1 MINFNRQNFSMSF
14 ISCNIILNNGIP
26 LSFKGLSTNINGIK
40 RTSVLLAMPKP
51 NLEYNLNNEFCKYKR
66 NSERCFKALGDI
78 HQRNLQR
85 TRSQFFDAKK
95 ILENTKDDEEKKL
108 DDLISQKTREL
119 EYEND
124 IDQRSICSLNDTYM
138 QTEINKINETT
149 NALKKEI
156 DKKYQ
161 FKRPN
166 LKIDTNDQKKIQGYM
181 DNIKKLKKYSNN
193 SNYNKVINN
202 FNLNKYV

>member
-1 MINFNRQNFSMSF
+1 MLNFNRKNFSMSF
-14 ISCNIILNNGIP
+14 ISCSIQVNNGMP
-26 LSFKGLSTNINGIK
+26 LSFNRLCTNINGIK
-40 RTSVLLAMPKP
+40 RTNVLLELPKP
-51 NLEYNLNNEFCKYKR
+51 DLECILNNEFYNYKR
-66 NSERCFKALGDI
+66 NSETCFKELEDI

-85 TRSQFFDAKK
+85 TRSQFFDVKK

-124 IDQRSICSLNDTYM
+124 IEQRSICSLNDTYM
-138 QTEINKINETT
+138 QTEIDKINENT
-149 NALKKEI
+149 NSLKKEI
-156 DKKYQ
+156 DKKYK

-166 LKIDTNDQKKIQGYM
+166 LKIDTNDQKKMQGYI

-193 SNYNKVINN
+193 SNYNKIINN
-202 FNLNKYV
+202 FNLNKYI